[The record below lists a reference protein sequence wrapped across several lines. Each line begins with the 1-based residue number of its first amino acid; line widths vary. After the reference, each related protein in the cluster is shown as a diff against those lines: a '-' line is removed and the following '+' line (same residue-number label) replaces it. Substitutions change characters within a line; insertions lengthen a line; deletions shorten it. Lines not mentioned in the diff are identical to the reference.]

1 MARKGIQTRREQ
13 LTIGVD
19 PCRVRLQTGEEILFV
34 DARKPEDWVTSE
46 HKITGAIRLLPGQ
59 CPAPLP
65 CPKHNY
71 LVVYCA

>member
-1 MARKGIQTRREQ
+1 MARKGTGTRREQ
-13 LTIGVD
+13 LAVSVD
-19 PCRVRLQTGEEILFV
+19 SCRVRLQTGEEILFV
-34 DARKPEDWVTSE
+34 DARKPEDWAASE
-46 HKITGAIRLLPGQ
+46 RKIAGAIRLLPGQ